1 MVRAMHG
8 IRTILLLLAPGIAL
22 GANQSVSL
30 PDWLTPVQ
38 GATSVIRIDSDGS
51 VDLTFVAPSSP
62 ADAIKRYQQQMDKAG
77 ATYRISFDGIGS
89 SIAASTGSLSCI
101 IQIAEA
107 ERGAR
112 VRVGCV
118 PETAQPNARGAAP
131 AMQQSAAAP
140 PSAKA
145 GVVKSAA
152 EVKSSEVKSAEV
164 KSTEAKSAAVRPAE
178 VPPSSE
184 TPRGVIRP
192 VVVPIQGSAD
202 IAGWSQARWGMTQAQ
217 ILNAFP
223 GEAKIL
229 TDNPSTR
236 QYGSRGL
243 ATVGISHADI
253 RGVPVRMLFLFDRS
267 GELDGIRMPATP
279 ASASGK
285 EHDAMEKALTRV
297 YGAPSL
303 RAAQSSAE
311 GAAQKGLVAV
321 WLMPTSVIQ
330 LNYFP
335 GEWLSVSIDK
345 RAEQTPKSIMASWPG
360 YHWSK

>member
-145 GVVKSAA
+145 GVVKSA
-152 EVKSSEVKSAEV
+152 EV

-192 VVVPIQGSAD
+192 VVVPNQDSAD

-267 GELDGIRMPATP
+267 GGLDGIRMPATP

-285 EHDAMEKALTRV
+285 EHDAMEKALTLV